1 LSAGKDGTLWYY
13 RALVEAFE
21 TVGSNPVAEEL
32 DWVVGELE
40 HLTGKRE

>member
-1 LSAGKDGTLWYY
+1 MAAKTVRSGTI

-21 TVGSNPVAEEL
+21 TVVSNPVAEEL
-32 DWVVGELE
+32 DRVVGELE